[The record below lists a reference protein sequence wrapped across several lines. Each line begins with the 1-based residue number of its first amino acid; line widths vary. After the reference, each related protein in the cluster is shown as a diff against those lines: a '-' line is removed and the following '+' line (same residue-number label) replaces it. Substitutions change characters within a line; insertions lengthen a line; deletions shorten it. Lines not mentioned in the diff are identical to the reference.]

1 VESVA
6 FLLFLIT
13 PAGLFCSSA
22 FGRLIYTFH
31 MRRTILH
38 VDMDAFYA
46 AVEQRDHPEHKGKP
60 LIVGSDPKGGKGR
73 GIVATCSYEAR
84 KFGVHSAQPISQA
97 WKLCPRG
104 VYVRPD
110 MEKYGRVSGQ
120 VMRILLGFTD
130 MLEQVSIDEAFLD
143 VTGSAG
149 LFGSGVEIARKIKRR
164 IFEELQLTASV
175 GVAQN
180 KFVAK
185 VASDLKKPDGL
196 VIVEPGR
203 EKEFLAPLPIGRLW
217 GVGPKTE
224 AHLKRIGLERVGQ
237 LAELRHADLVARLG
251 KNGAHLWQ
259 LAQGIDDRPV
269 LPEEGFKSIGHEVT
283 FEQDTSDIAVLEA
296 TLLELT
302 EKVAHR
308 LRTQGVRART
318 IAIKFR
324 EADFST
330 FTRRTTMPDSVN
342 TTEAIFPAA
351 RKLMKSILSDDVLVR
366 LIGVSAGN
374 LEAETEGKQMSLLNP
389 PPQKDRKLAAALD
402 DIAQRFGDRAIT
414 RATLV
419 STKAHLSRKDSK
431 D

>member
-1 VESVA
+1 MS
-6 FLLFLIT
+6 
-13 PAGLFCSSA
+13 
-22 FGRLIYTFH
+22 
-31 MRRTILH
+31 RTILH

-46 AVEQRDHPEHKGKP
+46 SVEQRDHPEYMGKP
-60 LIVGSDPKGGKGR
+60 VIVGSDPQGGKGR

-97 WKLCPRG
+97 WKLCPQG
-104 VYVRPD
+104 IYVRPD
-110 MEKYGRVSGQ
+110 MDKYGRVSGL
-120 VMRILLGFTD
+120 VMQILLEFTD

-143 VTGSAG
+143 VTGSAR
-149 LFGSGVEIARKIKRR
+149 LFGSGAEIARKIKRR
-164 IFEELQLTASV
+164 IREELQLTASV

-196 VIVEPGR
+196 VIVEPGH
-203 EKEFLAPLPIGRLW
+203 EKEFLAPLPITRLW

-224 AHLKRIGLERVGQ
+224 EQLKRVGLQRISQ
-237 LAELRHADLVARLG
+237 LADMRHAELVARLG
-251 KNGAHLWQ
+251 KGGAHLWQ

-269 LPEEGFKSIGHEVT
+269 LSDEGFKSIGHEIT
-283 FEQDTSDIAVLEA
+283 FERDTCDFALLET
-296 TLLELT
+296 TLLQLT

-308 LRTQGVRART
+308 LRAQGVRART

-330 FTRRTTMPDSVN
+330 FTRRTTVTDPVN
-342 TTEAIFPAA
+342 TTEQIFPMA
-351 RKLMKSILSDDVLVR
+351 RKLMMPLIREEVCVR
-366 LIGVSAGN
+366 LLGVSASQ
-374 LEAETEGKQMSLLNP
+374 LEEEVEGKQLSLLVDR
-389 PPQKDRKLAAALD
+389 PPQKDRKLAAAVD

-414 RATLV
+414 RAALV
-419 STKAHLSRKDSK
+419 SAATRPSHKPSK